1 MKQRK
6 KVVYKKDIV
15 KEVAEKLGEDEKT
28 VEHVLNFSIH
38 RLRKLSRT
46 NLSIKVPHIGIFYL
60 KEGGLRKKHQRYCKK
75 YGEDSREAKLV
86 WSKIEEIREKTGG
99 KYTIHRTRSKLRD
112 FSFSSSNNLEKIEVT
127 QNEEWI

>member
-6 KVVYKKDIV
+6 PVVTHKDII

-38 RLRKLSRT
+38 RLRALTKT

-60 KEGGLRKKHQRYCKK
+60 KEGGLRKKHQLYSMR
-75 YGEDSREAKLV
+75 YGEDSPEAKSV
-86 WSKIEEIREKTGG
+86 WTKIEEIREKTCG
-99 KYTIHRTRSKLRD
+99 KYTIHRTRSKIRD
-112 FSFSSSNNLEKIEVT
+112 YAFNTKSKLEEIEVV
-127 QNEEWI
+127 QNEEWV

>member
-6 KVVYKKDIV
+6 SVVTQRTII

-38 RLRKLSRT
+38 RIKSLAKT

-60 KEGGLRKKHQRYCKK
+60 KEGGLRKKHYFYCNK
-75 YGEDSREAKLV
+75 YGEDSVEAKSI

-99 KYTIHRTRSKLRD
+99 KYTIHRTRSILRD
-112 FSFSSSNNLEKIEVT
+112 FAFNTKCKLEEIEVV
-127 QNEEWI
+127 QNEEWT